1 MRSPLVPPF
10 SSVVRQR
17 IIANVNNNELIQE
30 IQQKVDAI
38 RVDVSSLDAQL
49 SDAGLKQHLKQASFW
64 LDDVE
69 KVFLRSARQEKRTPD
84 ELSRWLSYAA
94 VAVEWAAQR
103 EKEIHEIIW
112 KCGPDAKSVGA

>member
-1 MRSPLVPPF
+1 
-10 SSVVRQR
+10 
-17 IIANVNNNELIQE
+17 VNNNELIQE
-30 IQQKVDAI
+30 IQQKVDAT
-38 RVDVSSLDAQL
+38 RVDVSALDAQL
-49 SDAGLKQHLKQASFW
+49 SDEGLKQRLKQASFW

-94 VAVEWAAQR
+94 FVVEWAAQR

-112 KCGPDAKSVGA
+112 KYGPDAMSVGA